1 MRLIKP
7 GLMSNS
13 DSTGYWTQSLLLNP
27 TKCMPLF
34 SVNQPSLQIY
44 FLHTNS
50 YLSIMFGIHDP
61 SKCLLMSRPQ
71 KAGIFSLK
79 FNRNTHFSTKL
90 QKMHHLE
97 HKSSGKWLPWKTE
110 FLHILIG
117 IKKSFNSS
125 VFLMYFRHPLT
136 FPPSPFHTETVE
148 TRGREKF
155 KTEPLQSLFFD
166 VKVPC
171 DNKLDKHETQ
181 EMVFH
186 L

>member
-1 MRLIKP
+1 MNPKDFLSKMQGDVCFDKTQQGVFKMRLIKP

-34 SVNQPSLQIY
+34 SVNQPSLQMY

-50 YLSIMFGIHDP
+50 YLSIMFGIHDL

-125 VFLMYFRHPLT
+125 VFLMYFRHLLT
-136 FPPSPFHTETVE
+136 FPPLSFSYRDSRKKRQGEI
-148 TRGREKF
+148 
-155 KTEPLQSLFFD
+155 Q
-166 VKVPC
+166 
-171 DNKLDKHETQ
+171 N
-181 EMVFH
+181 
-186 L
+186 